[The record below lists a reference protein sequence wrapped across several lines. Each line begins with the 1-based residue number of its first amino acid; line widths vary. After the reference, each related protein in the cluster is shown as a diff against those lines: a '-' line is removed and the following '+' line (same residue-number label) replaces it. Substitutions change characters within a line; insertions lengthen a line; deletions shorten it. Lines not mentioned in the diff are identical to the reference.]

1 MSPKAR
7 VQKRLYYKIGEACK
21 ALDIQPYVL
30 RYWETEFPAL
40 SPNKSRSGQRV
51 YSEKELGIIRRIK
64 ELLYGEGYTIAGAKK
79 KLEAELASGSLGG
92 AEEGEP
98 ESGET
103 PETTEPPAGQAA
115 IESVESPPADLA
127 PSSPIRARPRASR
140 PAARSSLPS
149 PSPAH
154 GAAVLPSAETGP
166 EQQPLLLDTRATER
180 IESMRKGIEQAVDE
194 GREILA
200 LLAPKSSP
208 RSSV

>member
-1 MSPKAR
+1 MAPKAR

-92 AEEGEP
+92 TEEGEGEP
-98 ESGET
+98 EAGVEAAT
-103 PETTEPPAGQAA
+103 APRAGQAEEDGA
-115 IESVESPPADLA
+115 PLPPPA
-127 PSSPIRARPRASR
+127 ARPRAPR
-140 PAARSSLPS
+140 PARPAPS
-149 PSPAH
+149 PTSPIS
-154 GAAVLPSAETGP
+154 GAAALASEAEP
-166 EQQPLLLDTRATER
+166 EQQPLLLDTHAAER

-194 GREILA
+194 AREILA
-200 LLAPKSSP
+200 LLAPKFPP